1 MHTTT
6 TYSKLVQEPFD
17 PKKYEKPAL
26 KYVRS
31 NKEITKN
38 DSFTHNQY
46 KKYGD
51 TGKGEVQP
59 KKEEK

>member
-38 DSFTHNQY
+38 DSFTQNQY
-46 KKYGD
+46 KKYTD
-51 TGKGEVQP
+51 TGKGEA
-59 KKEEK
+59 